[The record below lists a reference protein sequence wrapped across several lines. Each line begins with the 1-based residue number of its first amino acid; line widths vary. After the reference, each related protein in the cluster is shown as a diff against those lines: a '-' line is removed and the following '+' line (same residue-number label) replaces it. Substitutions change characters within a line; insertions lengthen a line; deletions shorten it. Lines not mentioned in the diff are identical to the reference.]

1 MMKELSA
8 QDLESVAGG
17 SRKTDQI
24 NQTLTQVTQG
34 IKDLAS
40 SQNNNGS
47 STTTMLVLAL
57 AMQNRN
63 QTVVAAP
70 AATTVVAQPAFSF
83 RARIRI

>member
-8 QDLESVAGG
+8 QDLEAVAGG

-24 NQTLTQVTQG
+24 NQTLTQVPQG
-34 IKDLAS
+34 IQELAS
-40 SQNNNGS
+40 SQNNNGT
-47 STTTMLVLAL
+47 STTTMLMLAL

-63 QTVVAAP
+63 Q
-70 AATTVVAQPAFSF
+70 TVVAQPAFSF